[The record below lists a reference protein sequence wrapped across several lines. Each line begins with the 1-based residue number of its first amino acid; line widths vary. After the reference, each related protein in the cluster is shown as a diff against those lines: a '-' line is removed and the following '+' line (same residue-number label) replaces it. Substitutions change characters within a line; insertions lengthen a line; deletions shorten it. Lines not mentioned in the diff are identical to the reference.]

1 MHRLAFAVCIA
12 VRSLWAASAKLHDQ
26 KHPVSFIV
34 ASLAVGI
41 GLLLTW
47 GRRDRPFESSTGVAW
62 WDCMRPLHASL
73 WIGYGLAKLDSPKSP
88 AWILLASDVAIGVAA
103 RLILAPL

>member
-26 KHPVSFIV
+26 QYPISFAV

-41 GLLLTW
+41 GLLMAW

-62 WDCMRPLHASL
+62 WDGMRPLHALL
-73 WIGYGLAKLDSPKSP
+73 WICYGISKLASSESP
-88 AWILLASDVAIGVAA
+88 AWILLASDVVIGVAA
-103 RLILAPL
+103 RLVLAPL